1 MRSTAAHIAKAIV
14 AGLFGIGLALAGAS
28 AAQADATLSAGE
40 TTVNS
45 TTLDNWPWT

>member
-14 AGLFGIGLALAGAS
+14 AGLFGIGLTLVGVT
-28 AAQADATLSAGE
+28 AAHADVAPSAGE

-45 TTLDNWPWT
+45 TTMDNWPWT